1 MLAAAVVALA
11 PFAAGAE
18 TFTLRIAT
26 ENAPNHF
33 QTRIVDD
40 FAKALS
46 GRAQGRIDVRH
57 TPGGKLY
64 SDRDA
69 VRALELGQLEMAVP
83 GIWQMD
89 RAVPDAGLF
98 LLPMFYGRTEADIH
112 RAADGA
118 PGREVAAAIERHLE
132 VVVLGR
138 WIDLGFTHIFCRDKP
153 ISAYADFAGRRI
165 RVAGGEANIGR
176 LEALGAAAVVIPWA
190 DFPEALKLG
199 TVDGTLTSFETVA
212 SAKLWERGLTSAFAD
227 RQYFAQYVPLVSRL
241 FWERLPEDLQA
252 IVAAVWEEG
261 VDAGRA
267 MAATAQGKARDAFIA
282 AGGKVFEPTAEAS
295 ARARDVLLSR
305 QDALAAALGIDAAL
319 VARTR
324 QFLDAPP

>member
-1 MLAAAVVALA
+1 MA

-26 ENAPNHF
+26 ENAASHF
-33 QTRIVDD
+33 QTHVVAG
-40 FAKALS
+40 FADALS
-46 GRAQGRIDVRH
+46 TRAQGRIAVRH
-57 TPGGKLY
+57 TPGGKLF
-64 SDRDA
+64 SDRDV

-98 LLPMFYGRTEADIH
+98 LLPMFYGRTEADLH
-112 RAADGA
+112 RVADGA
-118 PGREVAAAIERHLE
+118 PGREVAAAMERHLE
-132 VVVLGR
+132 VIVLGR
-138 WIDLGFTHIFCRDKP
+138 WIDLGFTHVFGRGKP
-153 ISAYADFAGRRI
+153 ISAYADLAGRRI
-165 RVAGGEANIGR
+165 RVAGGEANIAR

-212 SAKLWERGLTSAFAD
+212 SAKLWELGLTSAFAD

-241 FWERLPEDLQA
+241 FWERLPEDLRA
-252 IVAAVWEEG
+252 IVAAEWEAR

-267 MAATAQGKARDAFIA
+267 LAAVAQGQARDAFIA
-282 AGGKVFEPTAEAS
+282 AGGKVIEPTAEAH
-295 ARARDVLLSR
+295 ARAREILLAR
-305 QDALAAALGIDAAL
+305 QDALVAAIGVDAAL
-319 VARTR
+319 VDRTR
-324 QFLDAPP
+324 QFLDDPP